1 MRSDTGRSLRWA
13 AGEKVSE
20 QGLTDIRPAVA
31 AILHEKQHHLPEA
44 LKIRVVDDGSAMA
57 VASNKPCPCEDSQM
71 RRHGVLR
78 NLQKPGYFACGNSVG
93 FSARQKAKRLQPGG
107 LSESGEACDSVD

>member
-1 MRSDTGRSLRWA
+1 MGFLLWRA

-31 AILHEKQHHLPEA
+31 EILHKKQHHLPEA
-44 LKIRVVDDGSAMA
+44 LKIRVVDDGSAMS

-78 NLQKPGYFACGNSVG
+78 NLQKPGYFACGNSIG

-107 LSESGEACDSVD
+107 LSESGEACDSLI